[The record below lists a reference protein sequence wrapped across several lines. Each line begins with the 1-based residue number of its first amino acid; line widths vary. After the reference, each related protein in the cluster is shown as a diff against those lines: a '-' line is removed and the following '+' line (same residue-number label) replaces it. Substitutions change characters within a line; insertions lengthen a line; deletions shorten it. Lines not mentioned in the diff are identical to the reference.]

1 MSKYWSKLAAGI
13 KPYVPGEQP
22 KDKKYIKLNTNENPY
37 PPSPLVIEAI
47 KAAADD
53 TLRLY
58 PDPTCSGLRQTIAR
72 YYGLSDSQVFMGNG
86 SDELLAFC
94 FPAFF
99 NPEGRP
105 ILFADITYSFYPVYC
120 RFFAVPCETPALDD
134 EFRMPVE
141 AFFKP
146 NGGILIANPN
156 APTGRFL
163 ELSAI
168 EAILQRNSD
177 SVVIVD
183 EAYVDFG
190 GESAVGLIG
199 KYDNLLVVQTLSKS
213 RCLAGLRVGFA
224 LGHEDLI
231 EGLVRVKDS
240 INSYTLDRLALAGA
254 QAAIDDDGYF
264 RQTTAKIIRTR
275 EETVQR
281 LPALGFTVIP
291 SAANFIF
298 ISHQS
303 VAAEALFARLRERG
317 VLVRYF
323 RLPRIDNWLRV
334 SIGSDAE
341 MAVFMQAVEKILG
354 QAESACRCGAE

>member
-1 MSKYWSKLAAGI
+1 MSRCWSSLAASL

-37 PPSPLVIEAI
+37 PPSPRSVEAI
-47 KAAADD
+47 RAAADD
-53 TLRLY
+53 ALRLY
-58 PDPTCSGLRQTIAR
+58 PDPTCADLRRSIAGCF
-72 YYGLSDSQVFMGNG
+72 GLSDEQVFAGNG

-99 NPEGRP
+99 NPGGP
-105 ILFADITYSFYPVYC
+105 PLLFADITYSFYPVYC
-120 RFFAVPCETPALDD
+120 RFFGIAWETVSLDE

-146 NGGILIANPN
+146 NGGILLANPN

-163 ELSAI
+163 ELQAI
-168 EAILQRNSD
+168 ESILQRNSG

-190 GESAVGLIG
+190 GESAVGLI
-199 KYDNLLVVQTLSKS
+199 KSYDNLLVVQTLSKS
-213 RCLAGLRVGFA
+213 RSLAGLRVGFA
-224 LGHEDLI
+224 MGHEDLI
-231 EGLVRVKDS
+231 EALRRVKDS
-240 INSYTLDRLALAGA
+240 VNSYTLDRLALAGA
-254 QAAIDDDGYF
+254 AAALEDDDYF

-275 EETVQR
+275 EETAQR
-281 LPALGFTVIP
+281 LKAMGFTVIP

-298 ISHQS
+298 ISHPNY
-303 VAAEALFARLRERG
+303 AAEKLFAALRERG

-323 RLPRIDNWLRV
+323 KLPRIDNWLRV
-334 SIGSDAE
+334 SIGSDGE
-341 MAVFMQAVEKILG
+341 MASFTKALEQIMH
-354 QAESACRCGAE
+354 